1 MPIKTALPLVGR
13 FFHVAHFICF
23 FQDCVREKPS
33 SKGLGF
39 NRARTRPIEG
49 APDNQMQTERWHDE
63 TTFKTF

>member
-1 MPIKTALPLVGR
+1 MWRILFA
-13 FFHVAHFICF
+13 FFKIAC
-23 FQDCVREKPS
+23 EKS
-33 SKGLGF
+33 GESKGLGI